1 MNAKKEKF
9 EKILSQNLPNLETNP
24 SRIEDKELIN
34 IQINNSE
41 TNKKSKKKKN
51 SKNSPPIKKLKKGE
65 KNIEEFP
72 KQKKTDKNKILK
84 AYKRL
89 DIQNLL
95 NSDTFAEKFAYQP
108 SHNEIMKLNI
118 DSNYNMECPYSTMFY
133 DNILLRDES
142 IFFIHDKTQ
151 KGKFMDKADIEKIKT
166 ENIQLNFGKDPSL
179 LYLEILKSN
188 TNKQNQAFELQ
199 NLQEKL
205 CAFSI
210 FHCKVPNYIKINMEN
225 FAENELMSL
234 RDNYFNGVEQ
244 SESLNSTRFNSG
256 TSKTSNNFQLEEND
270 FLLNNEI
277 NKEIKDDSEIK
288 YLNKKRIFKKMD

>member
-9 EKILSQNLPNLETNP
+9 ENILSQNLPNLETNP

-51 SKNSPPIKKLKKGE
+51 SKNSPPIKKPKKAE
-65 KNIEEFP
+65 KNMEEFP

-205 CAFSI
+205 CAFSV

-288 YLNKKRIFKKMD
+288 YLNKKRIFK

>member
-9 EKILSQNLPNLETNP
+9 ENILSQNLPNLETNP

-51 SKNSPPIKKLKKGE
+51 SKNSPPIKKLKKAE

-205 CAFSI
+205 CAFSV
-210 FHCKVPNYIKINMEN
+210 FHCKIPNYIKINMEN

-288 YLNKKRIFKKMD
+288 YLNKKRIFK

>member
-9 EKILSQNLPNLETNP
+9 ENILSQNLPNLETNP

-41 TNKKSKKKKN
+41 TNKKPKKKKN
-51 SKNSPPIKKLKKGE
+51 SKNSPPIKKPKKAE
-65 KNIEEFP
+65 KNMEEFP

-205 CAFSI
+205 CAFSV
-210 FHCKVPNYIKINMEN
+210 FHCKIPNYIKINMEN

-288 YLNKKRIFKKMD
+288 YLNKKRIFK

>member
-9 EKILSQNLPNLETNP
+9 ENILSQNLPNLETNP

-41 TNKKSKKKKN
+41 TNKKAKKKKN

-95 NSDTFAEKFAYQP
+95 NSDTFAEKFAFQP

-205 CAFSI
+205 CAFSV

-288 YLNKKRIFKKMD
+288 YLNKKRIFK

>member
-9 EKILSQNLPNLETNP
+9 ENILSQNLPNLETNP

-41 TNKKSKKKKN
+41 TNKKSKTKKN
-51 SKNSPPIKKLKKGE
+51 SKNSPHIKKPKKAE

-179 LYLEILKSN
+179 LYLEIFKSN

-288 YLNKKRIFKKMD
+288 YLNKKRIFK

>member
-1 MNAKKEKF
+1 MKAKKEKF
-9 EKILSQNLPNLETNP
+9 ENILSQNLPNLETNP

-41 TNKKSKKKKN
+41 TNKKPKKKKN
-51 SKNSPPIKKLKKGE
+51 SKNSPPIKKPKKAE

-288 YLNKKRIFKKMD
+288 YLNKKRIFK

>member
-1 MNAKKEKF
+1 M
-9 EKILSQNLPNLETNP
+9 
-24 SRIEDKELIN
+24 
-34 IQINNSE
+34 
-41 TNKKSKKKKN
+41 
-51 SKNSPPIKKLKKGE
+51 
-65 KNIEEFP
+65 EEFP

-205 CAFSI
+205 CVFSI

-288 YLNKKRIFKKMD
+288 YLNKKRIFK

>member
-9 EKILSQNLPNLETNP
+9 ENILSQNLPNLETNP

-41 TNKKSKKKKN
+41 TNKKPKKKKN

-205 CAFSI
+205 CAFSV
-210 FHCKVPNYIKINMEN
+210 FHCKIPNYIKINMEN

-277 NKEIKDDSEIK
+277 NKEIKDDSEIN
-288 YLNKKRIFKKMD
+288 YLNKKRIFK

>member
-9 EKILSQNLPNLETNP
+9 ENILSQNLPNLETNP

-41 TNKKSKKKKN
+41 TNKKSKTKKN
-51 SKNSPPIKKLKKGE
+51 SKNSPPIKKPKKAE

-166 ENIQLNFGKDPSL
+166 ENIQLNFGKDPSS

-288 YLNKKRIFKKMD
+288 YLNKKRIFK

>member
-9 EKILSQNLPNLETNP
+9 ENILSQNLPNLETNP

-41 TNKKSKKKKN
+41 TNKKPKKKKN

-205 CAFSI
+205 CAFSV

-288 YLNKKRIFKKMD
+288 YLNKKRIFK

>member
-9 EKILSQNLPNLETNP
+9 ENILSQNLPNLETNP

-41 TNKKSKKKKN
+41 TNKKSKTKKN
-51 SKNSPPIKKLKKGE
+51 SKNSPPIKKPKKAE

-205 CAFSI
+205 CAFSV
-210 FHCKVPNYIKINMEN
+210 FHCKIPNYIKINMEN

-277 NKEIKDDSEIK
+277 NKEIKDDSEIN
-288 YLNKKRIFKKMD
+288 YLNKKRIFK

>member
-1 MNAKKEKF
+1 MKAKKEKF
-9 EKILSQNLPNLETNP
+9 ENILSQNLPNLETNP

-41 TNKKSKKKKN
+41 TNKKPKKKKN
-51 SKNSPPIKKLKKGE
+51 SKNSPPIKKPKKAE

-205 CAFSI
+205 CAFSV
-210 FHCKVPNYIKINMEN
+210 FHCKIPNYIKINMEN

-288 YLNKKRIFKKMD
+288 YLNKKRIFK

>member
-9 EKILSQNLPNLETNP
+9 ENILSQNLPNLETNP

-41 TNKKSKKKKN
+41 TNKKPKKKKN
-51 SKNSPPIKKLKKGE
+51 SKNSPPIKKPKKGE

-179 LYLEILKSN
+179 LYLEIFKSN

-288 YLNKKRIFKKMD
+288 YLNKKRIFK

>member
-9 EKILSQNLPNLETNP
+9 ENILSQNLPNLETNP

-34 IQINNSE
+34 IQINNPE
-41 TNKKSKKKKN
+41 TNKKPKKKKN
-51 SKNSPPIKKLKKGE
+51 SKNSPPIKKPKKAE

-95 NSDTFAEKFAYQP
+95 NSDTFAEKFAFQP

-288 YLNKKRIFKKMD
+288 YLNKKRIFK

>member
-9 EKILSQNLPNLETNP
+9 ENILSQNLPNLETNP

-41 TNKKSKKKKN
+41 TNKKPKKKKN
-51 SKNSPPIKKLKKGE
+51 SKNSPPIKKPKKGE

-205 CAFSI
+205 CAFSV

-288 YLNKKRIFKKMD
+288 YLNKKRIFK

>member
-9 EKILSQNLPNLETNP
+9 ENILSQNLPNLETNP

-41 TNKKSKKKKN
+41 TNKKPKKKKN
-51 SKNSPPIKKLKKGE
+51 SKNSPPIKKLKKAE

-210 FHCKVPNYIKINMEN
+210 FHCKIPNYIKINMEN

-288 YLNKKRIFKKMD
+288 YLNKKRIFK

>member
-9 EKILSQNLPNLETNP
+9 ENILSQNLPNLETNP

-288 YLNKKRIFKKMD
+288 YLNKKRIFK

>member
-9 EKILSQNLPNLETNP
+9 ENILSQNLPNLETNP

-41 TNKKSKKKKN
+41 TNKKPKKKKN
-51 SKNSPPIKKLKKGE
+51 SKNSPPIKKLKKAE

>member
-1 MNAKKEKF
+1 MNAKKEKL
-9 EKILSQNLPNLETNP
+9 ENILSQNLPNLETNP

-51 SKNSPPIKKLKKGE
+51 SKNSPPIKKPKKAE

-205 CAFSI
+205 CAFSV
-210 FHCKVPNYIKINMEN
+210 FHCKIPNYIKINMEN

-288 YLNKKRIFKKMD
+288 YLNKKRIFK

>member
-9 EKILSQNLPNLETNP
+9 ENILSQNLPNLETNP

-205 CAFSI
+205 CAFSV

-288 YLNKKRIFKKMD
+288 YLNKKRIFK

>member
-9 EKILSQNLPNLETNP
+9 ENILSQNLPNLETNP

-41 TNKKSKKKKN
+41 TNKKPKKKKN
-51 SKNSPPIKKLKKGE
+51 SKNSPPIKKPKKGE

-210 FHCKVPNYIKINMEN
+210 FHCKIPNYIKINMEN

-288 YLNKKRIFKKMD
+288 YLNKKRIFK

>member
-9 EKILSQNLPNLETNP
+9 ENILSQNLPNLETNP

-51 SKNSPPIKKLKKGE
+51 SKNSPPIKKPKKAE

-95 NSDTFAEKFAYQP
+95 NSDTFAEKFAFQP

-205 CAFSI
+205 CAFSV
-210 FHCKVPNYIKINMEN
+210 FHCKIPNYIKINMEN

-288 YLNKKRIFKKMD
+288 YLNKKRIFK

>member
-9 EKILSQNLPNLETNP
+9 ENILSQNLPNLETNP

-41 TNKKSKKKKN
+41 ANKKSKKKKN

-179 LYLEILKSN
+179 LYLEIFKSN

-205 CAFSI
+205 CAFSV
-210 FHCKVPNYIKINMEN
+210 FHCKIPNYIKINMEN

-288 YLNKKRIFKKMD
+288 YLNKKRIFK

>member
-9 EKILSQNLPNLETNP
+9 ENILSQNLPNLETNP

-51 SKNSPPIKKLKKGE
+51 SKNSPPIKKPKKAE

-210 FHCKVPNYIKINMEN
+210 FHCKIII
-225 FAENELMSL
+225 LMAL
-234 RDNYFNGVEQ
+234 
-244 SESLNSTRFNSG
+244 
-256 TSKTSNNFQLEEND
+256 SKV
-270 FLLNNEI
+270 
-277 NKEIKDDSEIK
+277 KV
-288 YLNKKRIFKKMD
+288 

>member
-1 MNAKKEKF
+1 MNAKKEKS
-9 EKILSQNLPNLETNP
+9 ENILSKNLPNLETNP

-41 TNKKSKKKKN
+41 TNKKPKKKKN
-51 SKNSPPIKKLKKGE
+51 SKNSPPIKKPKKAE
-65 KNIEEFP
+65 KNKEEFP

-179 LYLEILKSN
+179 LYLEIFKSN

-210 FHCKVPNYIKINMEN
+210 FHCKIPNYIKINMEN

-288 YLNKKRIFKKMD
+288 YLNKKRIFK

>member
-9 EKILSQNLPNLETNP
+9 ENILSQNLPNLETNP

-41 TNKKSKKKKN
+41 TNKKPKKKKN
-51 SKNSPPIKKLKKGE
+51 SKNSPHTKKPKKAE

-205 CAFSI
+205 CAFSV

-288 YLNKKRIFKKMD
+288 YLNKKRIFK

>member
-9 EKILSQNLPNLETNP
+9 ENILSQNLPNLETNP

-41 TNKKSKKKKN
+41 TNKKPKKKKN
-51 SKNSPPIKKLKKGE
+51 SKNSPPIKKPKKAE

-179 LYLEILKSN
+179 LYFEILKSN

-205 CAFSI
+205 CAFSV
-210 FHCKVPNYIKINMEN
+210 FHCKIPNYIKINMEN

-288 YLNKKRIFKKMD
+288 YLNKKRIFK

>member
-9 EKILSQNLPNLETNP
+9 ENILSQNLPNLETNP

-51 SKNSPPIKKLKKGE
+51 SKNSPPIKKPKKAE

-210 FHCKVPNYIKINMEN
+210 FHCKIPNYIKINMEN

-288 YLNKKRIFKKMD
+288 YLNKKRIFK

>member
-9 EKILSQNLPNLETNP
+9 ENILSQNLPNLETNP

-41 TNKKSKKKKN
+41 TNKKPKKKKN
-51 SKNSPPIKKLKKGE
+51 SKNSPPIKKPKKGE

-205 CAFSI
+205 CAFSV
-210 FHCKVPNYIKINMEN
+210 FHCKIPNYIKINMEN

-288 YLNKKRIFKKMD
+288 YLNKKRIFK

>member
-9 EKILSQNLPNLETNP
+9 ENILSQNLPNLETNP

-41 TNKKSKKKKN
+41 TNKKPKKKKN
-51 SKNSPPIKKLKKGE
+51 SKNSPPIKKPKKAE
-65 KNIEEFP
+65 KNMEEFP

-288 YLNKKRIFKKMD
+288 YLNKKRIFK

>member
-9 EKILSQNLPNLETNP
+9 ENILSQNLPNLETNP

-41 TNKKSKKKKN
+41 TNKKPKKKKN

-179 LYLEILKSN
+179 LYLEIFKSN

-288 YLNKKRIFKKMD
+288 YLNKKRIFK

>member
-9 EKILSQNLPNLETNP
+9 ENILSQNLPNLETNP

-41 TNKKSKKKKN
+41 ANKKSKKKKN

-65 KNIEEFP
+65 KNMEEFP

-205 CAFSI
+205 CAFSV

-288 YLNKKRIFKKMD
+288 YLNKKRIFK

>member
-9 EKILSQNLPNLETNP
+9 ENILSQNLPNLETNP

-41 TNKKSKKKKN
+41 TNKKPKKKKNSKN
-51 SKNSPPIKKLKKGE
+51 SKNSPPIKKPKKAE

-179 LYLEILKSN
+179 LYLQILKSN

-205 CAFSI
+205 CAFSV

-288 YLNKKRIFKKMD
+288 YLNKKRIFK

>member
-9 EKILSQNLPNLETNP
+9 ENILSQNLPNLETNP

-41 TNKKSKKKKN
+41 TNKKPKKKKN
-51 SKNSPPIKKLKKGE
+51 SKNSPPIKKPKKGE

-95 NSDTFAEKFAYQP
+95 NSDTFAEKFAYKP

-118 DSNYNMECPYSTMFY
+118 DYNYNMECPYSTMFY

-288 YLNKKRIFKKMD
+288 YLNKKRIFK

>member
-9 EKILSQNLPNLETNP
+9 ENILSQNLPNLETNP

-41 TNKKSKKKKN
+41 TNKKPKKKKN
-51 SKNSPPIKKLKKGE
+51 SKNSPPIKKPKKAE

-179 LYLEILKSN
+179 LYFEILKSN

-288 YLNKKRIFKKMD
+288 YLNKKRIFK

>member
-9 EKILSQNLPNLETNP
+9 ENILSQNLPNLETNP

-41 TNKKSKKKKN
+41 TNKKPKKKKN
-51 SKNSPPIKKLKKGE
+51 SKNSPPIKKPKKAE

-118 DSNYNMECPYSTMFY
+118 DSKYNMECPYSTMFY

-234 RDNYFNGVEQ
+234 RDNYFNGIEQ

-277 NKEIKDDSEIK
+277 NKEIKDDSEIN
-288 YLNKKRIFKKMD
+288 YLNKKRIFK

>member
-9 EKILSQNLPNLETNP
+9 ENILSQNLPNLETNP

-41 TNKKSKKKKN
+41 TNKKPKKKKN
-51 SKNSPPIKKLKKGE
+51 SKNSPPIKKPKKAE
-65 KNIEEFP
+65 KNMEEFP

-179 LYLEILKSN
+179 LYLKIFKSN

-205 CAFSI
+205 CAFSV
-210 FHCKVPNYIKINMEN
+210 FHCKIPNYIKINMEN

-288 YLNKKRIFKKMD
+288 YLNKKRIFK

>member
-9 EKILSQNLPNLETNP
+9 ENILSQNLPNLETNP

-41 TNKKSKKKKN
+41 TNKKPKKKKN
-51 SKNSPPIKKLKKGE
+51 SKNSPPIKKPKKGE

-95 NSDTFAEKFAYQP
+95 NSDTFAEKFAFQP

-288 YLNKKRIFKKMD
+288 YLNKKRIFK

>member
-1 MNAKKEKF
+1 MNH
-9 EKILSQNLPNLETNP
+9 
-24 SRIEDKELIN
+24 IN

-41 TNKKSKKKKN
+41 TNKKPKKKKN
-51 SKNSPPIKKLKKGE
+51 SKNSPPIKKPKKAE

-205 CAFSI
+205 CAFSV

-288 YLNKKRIFKKMD
+288 YLNKKRIFK